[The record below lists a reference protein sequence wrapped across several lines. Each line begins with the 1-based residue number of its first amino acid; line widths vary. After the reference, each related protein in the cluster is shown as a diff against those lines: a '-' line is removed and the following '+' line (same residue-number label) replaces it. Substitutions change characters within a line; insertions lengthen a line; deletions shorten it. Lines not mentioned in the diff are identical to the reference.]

1 MGNAADEKFYLSVE
15 LGKRIAAERER
26 QGFKKEKFALEA
38 CIDPGYYAQIEG
50 GERNVSMCMLC
61 QIALHLN
68 RDIAYFTKGMPDPD
82 MLAADIDLAERR
94 RHPEASESALPD
106 ECCGRDAASGLAAS
120 GGPCSD

>member
-1 MGNAADEKFYLSVE
+1 MGRASEEKFCLSLE

-26 QGFKKEKFALEA
+26 QGYGKEVFALEA
-38 CIDPGYYAQIEG
+38 RIDPGYYAQVER

-68 RDIAYFTKGMPDPD
+68 RDIAYFTEGMPAPD

-94 RHPEASESALPD
+94 RRPN
-106 ECCGRDAASGLAAS
+106 G
-120 GGPCSD
+120 